1 MNKILLILI
10 LVILIVAGALALFLV
25 FQPFG
30 ERLPEPS
37 GPFAL
42 GELLISE
49 VKYSVDGSGPKF
61 VELQVVDSSGL
72 NLDGWYLTTLDGDKI
87 ELPSVIGLRDF
98 VYITLV
104 FGPGEDDLDA
114 SDGTAVIYVE
124 GKEEVLDENG
134 DEVALYDPNNNLR
147 DYMRYKG
154 GNGDP
159 VLGGWSEDDPGPVA
173 EPGKSVQLLGDD
185 LNSSANWIS
194 SQPSGGL
201 PNVMEFTIDEEIS
214 IVVHNGRHNVTRVE
228 KLRGLSLEFTP
239 KPGIS
244 LNKTQREKLRKIFE
258 NAWNFLK
265 KEGFNPP
272 QTAADGKIHVTVG
285 RAPSTQR
292 ARGGTYA
299 NGTIELDLSGDEI
312 IDQQIITHEF
322 MHLVQARSE
331 TDGRGKYMRWHPNE
345 YGMFFD
351 EGYAEYFG
359 YKKLA
364 EEKKLGWRNVLDRF
378 EKKGLGGLGA
388 FQTDINVFT
397 GWPEE
402 GWGRYTSAFLFIKMI
417 ADNFGQHVLVEMYRG
432 IRNYGNWSS
441 KDAQDSIGIERMNRF
456 LEYEMTLFKDD
467 IPYTSFTQLYYK
479 WIQENY
485 LDKEF
490 GGDKMYKGI
499 EFQARA
505 YEVTYRGGR
514 LVIDRDLPSQEL
526 NGTTFPPARP
536 PGNPTDRADL
546 SEWGVD
552 YLRIKVETDKCF
564 KITFDGDDRGR
575 FFVKAIQIMEK
586 GGRRFY
592 EEEVMALNQDRQ
604 QGVIVKQDP
613 KEKGLKEVVLVMA
626 RIGRPLGDSL
636 GGRLPYT
643 VIIEPVK
650 KSPPKPAPGY
660 NLSAY
665 IYVKNWT
672 VIEWWTAKPKN
683 ETWITLD
690 GYKLSR
696 SRVTIEQ
703 GQITSNEIET
713 YLYEKEKPKRL
724 EKFEFKC
731 PAAPKGFEL
740 KGWVLVKN
748 YQVVEMHGKTT
759 PSAAGFEYIESKTVV
774 KEGVVR
780 EDWVLGCIYEPI
792 KRPLPQ
798 KKAEKFDCPPP
809 KPGYELVGYSH
820 VKDFVLVEAWGE
832 QTPSDQGYIYVDS
845 VTEVKDYVA
854 VSDEIK
860 ACVYEPIGWKKPDL
874 TVEIMLEA
882 PAPKVGEPIPV
893 TVIVKNV
900 GESATRDGTLM
911 KLYADGKRVAE
922 KKIPAGL
929 KVGEEVKFDQELV
942 FTEPGSHEIKAEV
955 DTLDWIVETN
965 EMNNVD
971 TVTILVT
978 GLPDLTIELVS
989 GRYQVFATETV
1000 KYTFLVKN
1008 VGEDYA
1014 YNFTVSF
1021 MCRGEYASC
1030 IPSPQSLT
1038 ISSLGP
1044 GEEKALEVNV
1054 FFPSDGIYY
1063 LEVLVD
1069 SEEAVTEKDEEN
1081 NYLAFMI
1088 SAFPPPLPDLTIDL
1102 SGPHTVT
1109 AGESATYTL
1118 RVRNIG
1124 GSSAHNF
1131 TIKFTCGEY
1140 VSCNPPSKSWLIQSL
1155 EPGGETVLEIEVT
1168 FPSAGEYRLT
1178 AVVDPDNVVEEED
1191 EGNNHD
1197 SVLVLAAPPPLPDI
1211 AIQQVA
1217 YEITIQYVGEVATS
1231 YIYANMTIVNLGVDV
1246 DQSFK
1251 CKITIDGFT
1260 VGEVTVP
1267 GLKSGKSYFIEMQA
1281 TLPID
1286 VRGMKVKYIADSE
1299 NVIEE
1304 SNENNNVGEL
1314 LIEMD

>member
-1 MNKILLILI
+1 
-10 LVILIVAGALALFLV
+10 
-25 FQPFG
+25 
-30 ERLPEPS
+30 
-37 GPFAL
+37 
-42 GELLISE
+42 
-49 VKYSVDGSGPKF
+49 
-61 VELQVVDSSGL
+61 
-72 NLDGWYLTTLDGDKI
+72 
-87 ELPSVIGLRDF
+87 
-98 VYITLV
+98 
-104 FGPGEDDLDA
+104 
-114 SDGTAVIYVE
+114 
-124 GKEEVLDENG
+124 
-134 DEVALYDPNNNLR
+134 
-147 DYMRYKG
+147 
-154 GNGDP
+154 
-159 VLGGWSEDDPGPVA
+159 
-173 EPGKSVQLLGDD
+173 
-185 LNSSANWIS
+185 
-194 SQPSGGL
+194 
-201 PNVMEFTIDEEIS
+201 VMEFTIDEEIS

-441 KDAQDSIGIERMNRF
+441 KDAQDSIGIDRMNRF

-604 QGVIVKQDP
+604 QGGIVKQDP

-626 RIGRPLGDSL
+626 RIGSPLGDSL

-643 VIIEPVK
+643 VTIETVK

-665 IYVKNWT
+665 VYVKNWT
-672 VIEWWTAKPKN
+672 VVEWWTAEPRN
-683 ETWITLD
+683 ETSITID

-713 YLYEKEKPKRL
+713 YLYEKEKPEKL

-759 PSAAGFEYIESKTVV
+759 PSPAGFKYIESKTVV
-774 KEGVVR
+774 EEGVVR
-780 EDWVLGCIYEPI
+780 EDWILGCVYEPI

-798 KKAEKFDCPPP
+798 KKAEEFKCPPA
-809 KPGYELVGYSH
+809 KPGYELAGYVH

-832 QTPSDQGYIYVDS
+832 QTPSDKGYVYVS
-845 VTEVKDYVA
+845 SESKVKNYQLI
-854 VSDEIK
+854 SDEIWT
-860 ACVYEPIGWKKPDL
+860 CTYEPTGWKKPDL
-874 TVEIMLEA
+874 SVELMLEA
-882 PAPKVGEPIPV
+882 PAPRVGELIPV

-900 GESATRDGTLM
+900 GESATRDDALM
-911 KLYADGKRVAE
+911 EFYVDGKLTADE
-922 KKIPAGL
+922 EIPAGF
-929 KVGEEVKFDQELV
+929 KVGDELR
-942 FTEPGSHEIKAEV
+942 FNYKLIFNEPGTHKLRVEV
-955 DTLDWIVETN
+955 DTLDWIVEKDETN
-965 EMNNVD
+965 NID
-971 TVTILVT
+971 TATVTVM
-978 GLPDLTIELVS
+978 GLPDLTVEPISTPTYVHA
-989 GRYQVFATETV
+989 GETV
-1000 KYTFLVKN
+1000 RYSFLVKN
-1008 VGEDYA
+1008 IGEGDA
-1014 YNFTVSF
+1014 YNFSVSF
-1021 MCRGEYASC
+1021 TCKGQYVTC
-1030 IPSPQSLT
+1030 IPSPSSST
-1038 ISSLGP
+1038 ILFLGP
-1044 GEEKALEVNV
+1044 GEEKQLEVDV

-1069 SEEAVTEKDEEN
+1069 SGNVVKEKDKEN
-1081 NYLAFMI
+1081 NYLSLMV
-1088 SAFPPPLPDLTIDL
+1088 SALPPPLPDLTIDI
-1102 SGPHTVT
+1102 SGPYAVT
-1109 AGESATYTL
+1109 AGESVSYSL
-1118 RVRNIG
+1118 VVKNVG
-1124 GSSAHNF
+1124 GSSAHDF
-1131 TIKFTCGEY
+1131 AVKFTCGGY
-1140 VSCNPPSKSWLIQSL
+1140 VPCSPYSKSWPIESL
-1155 EPGGETVLEIEVT
+1155 EPGEETMLEIEVT
-1168 FPSAGEYRLT
+1168 FPSEGEYQLT
-1178 AVVDPDNVVEEED
+1178 VVVDPDNVVEED

-1197 SVLVLAAPPPLPDI
+1197 SMLVLAAPPPLPDI
-1211 AIQQVA
+1211 AIQEVA
-1217 YEITIQYVGEVATS
+1217 YEVTIQYVGEVATS

-1246 DQSFK
+1246 DQSFR
-1251 CKITIDGFT
+1251 CKISIDGFT

-1267 GLKSGKSYFIEMQA
+1267 GLKSGESYFIEMQA
-1281 TLPID
+1281 TLPTD
-1286 VRGMKVKYIADSE
+1286 VRGMKVKYIADYE

-1314 LIEMD
+1314 EIEMS